1 MKLNFKYILI
11 ILIIC
16 LFFIRKKNME
26 GLEDEDEDIKYLQ
39 VLGGGLV
46 GLLIGLSIGFAYHF
60 FSNRSSDTTSSSDPT
75 PTE

>member
-39 VLGGGLV
+39 VLGGGFSR
-46 GLLIGLSIGFAYHF
+46 IIDRFINRFCISF
-60 FSNRSSDTTSSSDPT
+60 F
-75 PTE
+75 